1 MRGQEVT
8 YAFIDECNPIVFD
21 EKEMKRL
28 IKKYGVKN
36 FGIEYTKPKKDSIEV
51 NIEKGTE
58 LIYKGNLFEFTKD
71 KTYKVDDI
79 KGFYIYIKNDVRDL
93 IGFDFQEI
101 EEEFYIKPKKDPIVK
116 QVTDKFKARSKVG
129 IEKYGTTLEENN
141 TDDFLT
147 HLEEEMMDSLLYI
160 QKLKSQKDYS
170 LQAKH
175 NELIQQF
182 DKLKK
187 EQLEYFSEVELINHL
202 GKKGYSIT
210 IKREL

>member
-1 MRGQEVT
+1 MKVRCIKNVEGIDNEF
-8 YAFIDECNPIVFD
+8 AFIEG
-21 EKEMKRL
+21 E
-28 IKKYGVKN
+28 
-36 FGIEYTKPKKDSIEV
+36 
-51 NIEKGTE
+51 
-58 LIYKGNLFEFTKD
+58 IYKAILIDNNLKITGESNYMWSLFKDEVFNEHFE
-71 KTYKVDDI
+71 
-79 KGFYIYIKNDVRDL
+79 YIKA
-93 IGFDFQEI
+93 
-101 EEEFYIKPKKDPIVK
+101 KKDPIVK

-129 IEKYGTTLEENN
+129 IAKYGTTLEENN

>member
-1 MRGQEVT
+1 M
-8 YAFIDECNPIVFD
+8 I
-21 EKEMKRL
+21 L
-28 IKKYGVKN
+28 
-36 FGIEYTKPKKDSIEV
+36 
-51 NIEKGTE
+51 EKGTKVVCIADLLDFTIGE
-58 LIYKGNLFEFTKD
+58 IYTIHTVDLDRECFMLIDDIEENNILDLENFDLYFKVKTKKD
-71 KTYKVDDI
+71 K
-79 KGFYIYIKNDVRDL
+79 
-93 IGFDFQEI
+93 
-101 EEEFYIKPKKDPIVK
+101 IVK

-187 EQLEYFSEVELINHL
+187 EHLEYFSEVELINHL

>member
-36 FGIEYTKPKKDSIEV
+36 FGIEYTKPKKD
-51 NIEKGTE
+51 K
-58 LIYKGNLFEFTKD
+58 
-71 KTYKVDDI
+71 
-79 KGFYIYIKNDVRDL
+79 
-93 IGFDFQEI
+93 
-101 EEEFYIKPKKDPIVK
+101 IVK

-160 QKLKSQKDYS
+160 QKLKSQSDTL

-182 DKLKK
+182 EKLKK

>member
-1 MRGQEVT
+1 MNIKEGTKLKCIGDLIDFTIGETYEVFKIVNDR
-8 YAFIDECNPIVFD
+8 YYILDDIDENNFFD
-21 EKEMKRL
+21 LFL
-28 IKKYGVKN
+28 IEEN
-36 FGIEYTKPKKDSIEV
+36 FTVVKPKKD
-51 NIEKGTE
+51 K
-58 LIYKGNLFEFTKD
+58 
-71 KTYKVDDI
+71 
-79 KGFYIYIKNDVRDL
+79 
-93 IGFDFQEI
+93 
-101 EEEFYIKPKKDPIVK
+101 IVK

>member
-1 MRGQEVT
+1 
-8 YAFIDECNPIVFD
+8 
-21 EKEMKRL
+21 MK
-28 IKKYGVKN
+28 IKAICKN
-36 FGIEYTKPKKDSIEV
+36 NSISCESD
-51 NIEKGTE
+51 
-58 LIYKGNLFEFTKD
+58 FTIG
-71 KTYKVDDI
+71 KTYKVKQYTDGMFELKDND
-79 KGFYIYIKNDVRDL
+79 GFYWLVGEND
-93 IGFDFQEI
+93 FNYNFEI
-101 EEEFYIKPKKDPIVK
+101 VKSDPIVK

-141 TDDFLT
+141 TDDFLE
-147 HLEEEMMDSLLYI
+147 HLQQELMDATLYI